1 MKSDTDKPN
10 GPLVVADGS
19 KRNTLKLRPRAPST
33 TAYVSTASAS
43 GSASASSPNPILHLN
58 HPGSPNGH
66 RSRNFSRPAPPT
78 TMNADG
84 INVEEESRLYDE
96 LCRTYED
103 ENDEFSRTNTPV
115 YHGSRPTGQS
125 HPSKLSKSSAPP
137 PPHSL
142 PPDSIFSADIFL
154 ADNTG
159 TSSSSHVSQPF
170 AQDVRISGWTT
181 VGDGAGKPGKGV
193 GPYVAYD
200 CVIVT
205 REGTTMHILKRYTAF
220 EELHEKLRRTLPQ
233 TLLPF
238 LPSLPPK
245 APLAR
250 FRPAFVDGRRKLLQ
264 FCLLVKGHF
273 YPTSSQPWSSSLLSQ
288 N

>member
-1 MKSDTDKPN
+1 MKSDTDKPD

-33 TAYVSTASAS
+33 TVYVSTASAS
-43 GSASASSPNPILHLN
+43 GSASASSPQPNTTPQPSRKPQRPSEPELQPQADPV
-58 HPGSPNGH
+58 HPFAHST
-66 RSRNFSRPAPPT
+66 AKLELIPT
-78 TMNADG
+78 TTNADG
-84 INVEEESRLYDE
+84 INVEEESRLYDD

-103 ENDEFSRTNTPV
+103 ETDEFSRTNTPV
-115 YHGSRPTGQS
+115 YHGSRSTGQS
-125 HPSKLSKSSAPP
+125 HPSKLSKSRLNTSTPRSAPP
-137 PPHSL
+137 PPRSL
-142 PPDSIFSADIFL
+142 PPQSIFSADIFL

-159 TSSSSHVSQPF
+159 TSSSSHVSQLF

-193 GPYVAYD
+193 GAYVAYD
-200 CVIVT
+200 CAIVT

-220 EELHEKLRRTLPQ
+220 EELHEKLRRTLPR

-250 FRPAFVDGRRKLLQ
+250 FRPAFLDGRRKLLQ
-264 FCLLVKGHF
+264 F
-273 YPTSSQPWSSSLLSQ
+273 
-288 N
+288 